1 MKKYISLFI
10 AVILIAALIG
20 CHAGGNAPFAQN
32 NGETTVLPETR
43 VVGANGRFSEI
54 TFPSGAVIKCPNND
68 TFKEGVRVTA
78 SEQKVPIITDNSGKF
93 SYIYVY
99 NISAVLPA
107 ENSLSSDVPVNTVEK
122 PLSVTLPNGSTAG
135 TCYIGTR
142 ASENEPWRFSLVS
155 DGNVSNAR
163 FMRLSAKS
171 SKTCTFDLYR
181 LNVQFRLFAFD
192 NEDSDKGEVD
202 SVALSTGFE
211 DNKIT
216 VKDGKYTE
224 DLEIKITL
232 YGEKLDSINAYNLIA
247 RIIYRSSSLNPV
259 QLKANGSIV
268 KQTDSD
274 DKAVTG
280 GYEHSF
286 EISNIRVDSQMS
298 GEAVLSF
305 VLNLNGV
312 TLEDFPTD
320 FLVEFYSD
328 TKDEKALPF
337 TYTQFFSFATKE
349 EQVNPEPQPG
359 NYALTVNSGIGI
371 ASVEGAGNYK
381 AGESVTVKCSIK
393 DGYEFDSWSGDK
405 IGSTIELTFNMPE
418 NNVTVTAN
426 AKVITYNISYNI
438 DGGQLTKDNPS
449 NYTVET
455 DDIPLTNPT
464 KNGYTFKGWSGTG
477 LTGDE
482 NTSVTIAQGSTG
494 DRTYTANWNEN
505 PPDTYTLTLVA
516 GTGIAS
522 VDNEKA
528 YSKDTSITLNCT
540 VKDGYEFEKWTNSN
554 GDTVTSPF
562 TMPAEAVTLI
572 ANAKAITY
580 KITYELDGGQMTA
593 DNPQNYTVETADF
606 NLPTP
611 TKDYYNFLGWS
622 LNNGKPVTPV
632 TIAQGTHEDRTYTA
646 NWSINCY
653 NLTINKGTGI
663 ATITGNG
670 NHEYNSTV
678 TASCTMLAGYEFD
691 KWTGDFTEETFT
703 MPANNATMTANA
715 KLIEYKISYITE
727 GGVFAEGVA
736 SPTLYTVASE
746 AFTLP
751 TPTRNNYKF
760 LGWCLNSGAP
770 VESVEIAQGTHE
782 SRTYVASWTM
792 ADTLTF
798 TLAEG
803 VTLEMKRCPAGT
815 FTMGSP
821 TTENGRDDDETQH
834 SVTISKDFW
843 MGTYEVTQAQYR
855 AIMGSNPS
863 DNTTGDES
871 VLPVER
877 VTWND
882 IMTDS
887 TGFNAMLNASL
898 TAQLAQLPGS
908 YKFDLPTEA
917 QWEYACRAGTQ
928 GQLNY
933 FEDNTKSYDD
943 EKNIGAVAWYSSN
956 SSGTTHE
963 VGKKKDN
970 DWGLYDMHGNV
981 WEWCKDMYGESYYQY
996 CIDNNITT
1004 DPFCDSGSDRVG
1016 RGGGWIGNA
1025 GDCRSAFRSNG
1036 NPGYRFSYLGFRL
1049 ALVPV
1054 VQ

>member
-1 MKKYISLFI
+1 MGRKYFCFLLISL
-10 AVILIAALIG
+10 AAIAALLG
-20 CHAGGNAPFAQN
+20 CHAGGNSPMAPDNSA
-32 NGETTVLPETR
+32 TTVLPETR
-43 VVGANGRFSEI
+43 VVDANGRFTDI
-54 TFPSGAVIKCPNND
+54 TFPSGAVIKCPNDN
-68 TFKEGVRVTA
+68 TFKEGVEVTA
-78 SEQKVPIITDNSGKF
+78 AEQKIPVITDNSGKF

-99 NISAVLPA
+99 NISAVLPSS
-107 ENSLSSDVPVNTVEK
+107 NSFVNTIEK
-122 PLSVTLPNGSTAG
+122 PLSVTLPNNSTTG
-135 TCYIGTR
+135 TCYVGTR
-142 ASENEPWRFSLVS
+142 ASESDSWHYSLVTDS
-155 DGNVSNAR
+155 VNSNAR
-163 FMRLSAKS
+163 FMRLSANPPKS
-171 SKTCTFDLYR
+171 CTFNLFR
-181 LNVQFRLFAFD
+181 LNIQFRLFAFD
-192 NEDSDKGEVD
+192 NESSDKAEVD
-202 SVALSTGFE
+202 SVALSTGSE

-232 YGEKLDSINAYNLIA
+232 NGEKLDSVNAGNLIA
-247 RIIYRSSSLNPV
+247 RIIYRSSNLNPV

-268 KQTDSD
+268 KQTNSD

-320 FLVEFYSD
+320 FFVEFYSD

-337 TYTQFFSFATKE
+337 TYTQFFSFETKE
-349 EQVNPEPQPG
+349 EQDDPEPQPG
-359 NYALTVNSGIGI
+359 NYALTVNSGTGI

-494 DRTYTANWNEN
+494 DRTYTANWSEN

-528 YSKDTSITLNCT
+528 YKKDTSITLNCT
-540 VKDGYEFEKWTNSN
+540 VKDGYEFVNWTNSN

-562 TMPAEAVTLI
+562 IMPEKAVTLT

-593 DNPQNYTVETADF
+593 DNPQNYTVETEAF
-606 NLPTP
+606 NLPSP
-611 TKDYYNFLGWS
+611 TKTGYTFTGWTGS
-622 LNNGKPVTPV
+622 NGDVPQKSVSIV
-632 TIAQGTHEDRTYTA
+632 QGSKSDISFTA
-646 NWSINCY
+646 NWSINSY
-653 NLTINKGTGI
+653 NLTLNKGTGI
-663 ATITGNG
+663 ATVSGAG
-670 NHEYNSTV
+670 SHEYNSSV
-678 TASCTMLAGYEFD
+678 TASCTMLAYYEFD

-715 KLIEYKISYITE
+715 RPIEYKISYITE

-746 AFTLP
+746 TFTLP
-751 TPTRNNYKF
+751 TPTRNNCKF
-760 LGWCLNSGAP
+760 LGWCLNGGDP
-770 VESVEIAQGTHE
+770 VESVTIAQGTHE

-792 ADTLTF
+792 ADVLTF

-803 VTLEMKRCPAGT
+803 VTLEMRRCPAGA

-821 TTENGRDDDETQH
+821 DNEDGRYDDERQH

-843 MGTYEVTQAQYR
+843 TGTYEVTQAQYR
-855 AIMGSNPS
+855 AIMDSNPS
-863 DNTTGDES
+863 YNTTEDEIA
-871 VLPVER
+871 LPVEK
-877 VTWND
+877 VSWD
-882 IMTDS
+882 DVMTDS
-887 TGFNAMLNASL
+887 TGFNARLNASL

-917 QWEYACRAGTQ
+917 QWEYACRAGTTHA
-928 GQLNY
+928 LNNDKDITNTGS
-933 FEDNTKSYDD
+933 EDSNLN
-943 EKNIGAVAWYSSN
+943 EVAWYKQNWGSDNNRTHTVGALASN
-956 SSGTTHE
+956 T
-963 VGKKKDN
+963 
-970 DWGLYDMHGNV
+970 WGLYDMHGNV
-981 WEWCKDMYGESYYQY
+981 KEWCKDMYGDYP
-996 CIDNNITT
+996 TTAVT
-1004 DPFCDSGSDRVG
+1004 DPFCDSGYDPVC
-1016 RGGGWIGNA
+1016 RGGSLSDIA
-1025 GDCRSAFRSNG
+1025 RDCRSACRD
-1036 NPGYRFSYLGFRL
+1036 GYSPSSMGVFIGFRL